1 MWPSH
6 LDFQRRNT
14 GSVFDCLFVRP
25 RARHLDLPALK
36 WSCVCVGGG
45 VIPVSKASHIS
56 AGLKLNQILYWS
68 RHLKKGREKYCQLG
82 AYLASRDTFLDIFDM
97 HILCSTYL
105 HIWIDVWG
113 LDISMPLREGYG
125 WNQDISASASKK
137 WMRYI
142 IWKLQLLECVFWDG

>member
-14 GSVFDCLFVRP
+14 GPFSIASLSDHACGTWTCP
-25 RARHLDLPALK
+25 PSSEA
-36 WSCVCVGGG
+36 VGGG
-45 VIPVSKASHIS
+45 HTGVQGLAHKRRFEVESDTWKRGEKNIVSVI
-56 AGLKLNQILYWS
+56 
-68 RHLKKGREKYCQLG
+68 E

-142 IWKLQLLECVFWDG
+142 IWKLQHLECVFWDG